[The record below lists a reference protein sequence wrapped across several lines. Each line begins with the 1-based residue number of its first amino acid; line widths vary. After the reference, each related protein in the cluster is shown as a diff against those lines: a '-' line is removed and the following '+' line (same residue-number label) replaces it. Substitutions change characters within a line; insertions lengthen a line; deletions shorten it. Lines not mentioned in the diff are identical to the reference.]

1 MRPLIGITAP
11 RSEETG
17 HTERTNKIYDFA
29 QRSYTSQIFLAGGL
43 PVLIP
48 SVAESDEE
56 YVQQLLSRVDGL
68 YLTGG
73 GKLPNPGAR
82 PMPLFEQQPERSA
95 WEAKLIHAAFERD
108 LPVLGVCRG
117 HQMIAAVLGGSID
130 PQRYPAH
137 KQEPPY
143 DEGVHIIHPVS
154 GTAFAK
160 IVGEEDWLVNSI
172 HVQRV
177 GKIPAGF
184 TVAACSDDGTVEA
197 MCAERKRFFL
207 STQFHPELMPRSERA
222 QKVLRA
228 FVKAAADR

>member
-56 YVQQLLSRVDGL
+56 YVQQLLSRLDGL

-82 PMPLFEQQPERSA
+82 PMPISGRPNFALSA
-95 WEAKLIHAAFERD
+95 A
-108 LPVLGVCRG
+108 
-117 HQMIAAVLGGSID
+117 
-130 PQRYPAH
+130 
-137 KQEPPY
+137 
-143 DEGVHIIHPVS
+143 
-154 GTAFAK
+154 
-160 IVGEEDWLVNSI
+160 
-172 HVQRV
+172 
-177 GKIPAGF
+177 
-184 TVAACSDDGTVEA
+184 
-197 MCAERKRFFL
+197 
-207 STQFHPELMPRSERA
+207 
-222 QKVLRA
+222 
-228 FVKAAADR
+228 